1 MKNMLLFEP
10 AFKPLFRYVSKTAAL
25 MFLVVFILIVPTS
38 SFSADYEKPIP
49 LKAED
54 ILSEKLL
61 SSDYHQ
67 VEGEVENDGLFN
79 TYKVRS
85 PFGNFTIETTL
96 RLKQLVHELRVVA
109 EMRKVET
116 DDTVVASLQESGK
129 NVAKGIGNIFS
140 DPQGAFDGA
149 VSGAQN
155 IFGRAKETVGK
166 RKLSDAED
174 SRFEQLVGI
183 SKSKGEIATQ
193 FGVSVYSTNPVLQEE
208 LDRLGR
214 ADFAGGIG
222 VGVLQSVIPGVGGM
236 LLTVSGSTRL
246 LNEVINTTAASELWV
261 RNKKAL
267 LELKISEG
275 TVEYFLNNP
284 AYSPAQKTIITEAL
298 KKLRDVEGSNILLE
312 IGLQASTLRMANVVT
327 VFAGMVASYHKEV
340 APLKSLKPVA
350 RFAYG
355 IDKKG
360 KTILL
365 LPTDYLIWSERLYEV
380 TKDLQSR
387 SGEIWTLGN
396 LSEIATRELESHG
409 WSIKTKVGEKLIQ

>member
-1 MKNMLLFEP
+1 MRNILNSEPASQPFLLHISKVAAALMLLF
-10 AFKPLFRYVSKTAAL
+10 V
-25 MFLVVFILIVPTS
+25 IVPGP
-38 SFSADYEKPIP
+38 SFSANYEKPMP
-49 LKAED
+49 LKAKD
-54 ILSEKLL
+54 ILSEDLL
-61 SSDYHQ
+61 SSDYHK
-67 VEGEVENDGLFN
+67 VEGEVENNGVFN

-85 PFGNFTIETTL
+85 PLGNFTIETTF
-96 RLKQLVHELRVVA
+96 RLGQLVHELNVVA

-129 NVAKGIGNIFS
+129 NVVKGVGNIFN
-140 DPQGAFDGA
+140 DPQGAFEGA
-149 VSGAQN
+149 VSGAQS

-166 RKLSDAED
+166 RQLSDAED

-222 VGVLQSVIPGVGGM
+222 VGALQSVIPGVGGL

-246 LNEVINTTAASELWV
+246 LNEVINTTSASELWV

-298 KKLRDVEGSNILLE
+298 KKLRDVDGSNMLLE

-327 VFAGMVASYHKEV
+327 MFAGMVASYHTEI

-355 IDKKG
+355 LDTKG
-360 KTILL
+360 KIILL

-380 TKDLQSR
+380 TKDLQGS
-387 SGEIWTLGN
+387 SGEIWTLGT
-396 LSEIATRELESHG
+396 LSEIATRELELQG
-409 WSIKTKVGEKLIQ
+409 WSIKTKVGKQLIK